1 MRPERAE
8 NDLKG
13 LVCPEV
19 HKALIMFSFFR
30 HASSANMFSANLKEG
45 RVIDRSGPALAIGE
59 MTLSACGKRESRG

>member
-19 HKALIMFSFFR
+19 HKASDNFLFFSSCIFR
-30 HASSANMFSANLKEG
+30 EH
-45 RVIDRSGPALAIGE
+45 
-59 MTLSACGKRESRG
+59 

>member
-19 HKALIMFSFFR
+19 HKASDNFLFFSSCIFR
-30 HASSANMFSANLKEG
+30 EHVFRKFKG
-45 RVIDRSGPALAIGE
+45 RKGDRSKWTGA
-59 MTLSACGKRESRG
+59 RDR

>member
-19 HKALIMFSFFR
+19 HKASDNFLIFFR
-30 HASSANMFSANLKEG
+30 EHAIPQRRKE
-45 RVIDRSGPALAIGE
+45 V
-59 MTLSACGKRESRG
+59 